1 MSAAGTPKIVDQ
13 LSDLPCRVR
22 ACPNHCTDFYW
33 YFESRNAPATDPLV
47 LWLTGG
53 PGCSSEVALFGENGP
68 CKVSSDGMNTTTN
81 SYSWNAN
88 ANLLYVDQPTGT
100 GFSYGTGYDHDEKA
114 VGADMYSFM
123 QAFLDAHPGLR
134 ANPFHVFG
142 ESYAGHYVPNVA
154 HAIWA
159 GNQAGSAP
167 HINLHGMSV
176 GNGLTDPEVQYAYYP
191 AMAVS
196 TNMHK
201 PAVDNATFARMQAA
215 VPGCIKAI
223 TACNGG
229 TGPISKLACLGAY
242 AECNSALM
250 SPYETTGMNPYDM
263 RVKCAKPPLCY
274 DFSGVGKFLGRKD
287 VREKLGIRSDA
298 GAWESCNFK
307 VNHMV
312 RLPPTP
318 TLL

>member
-1 MSAAGTPKIVDQ
+1 
-13 LSDLPCRVR
+13 
-22 ACPNHCTDFYW
+22 
-33 YFESRNAPATDPLV
+33 
-47 LWLTGG
+47 
-53 PGCSSEVALFGENGP
+53 
-68 CKVSSDGMNTTTN
+68 
-81 SYSWNAN
+81 
-88 ANLLYVDQPTGT
+88 
-100 GFSYGTGYDHDEKA
+100 
-114 VGADMYSFM
+114 MYSFM

-229 TGPISKLACLGAY
+229 TGPISKFACLRAY

-307 VNHMV
+307 VNHMFQGDWMKDYQTQIPDLLAHGIRV
-312 RLPPTP
+312 LIYAGDQDFICNWLGNQAWTLAMEWPGKDGFNAAAVAGWGTP
-318 TLL
+318 DKKYGELRHSGNFSFLRVYGAGHMVPLDQPEAAQLMLDKFIAGGL